1 MIQGTNAS
9 SCLLGGFP
17 FTYFM
22 KPSNPDKEA
31 PKPLQRAILWSL
43 FWIGVAL
50 LSALVIW
57 LFLPHG
63 GEDALAFLAGY
74 LIEESLSVDN
84 LFVFLMLFT
93 YFKIAPGVQR
103 RVLNYGIIGVIVLRG
118 LMIFV
123 GIGLVNRFE
132 FLMYIFGAIVLYTAV
147 TMFIGKEKEFEAE
160 KSIIIKW
167 VRKFFTISNE
177 FHGDKF
183 FIRRAGKLIATP
195 LFVVIVVV
203 EVTDLLFALDSIPA
217 IFAVTREPLIIY
229 GSNILAVLG
238 LRSFY
243 FLLEHMRSAFRFV
256 QKGVGVILTFVGA
269 KMIAPLFWKDFSI
282 STLYSL
288 IIILGILLLSI
299 LASLMIPEKKGKK

>member
-1 MIQGTNAS
+1 MFD
-9 SCLLGGFP
+9 GFP
-17 FTYFM
+17 FYYFM
-22 KPSNPDKEA
+22 TPISQQHDA
-31 PKPLQRAILWSL
+31 PMPFQRAILWSL

-63 GEDALAFLAGY
+63 SEDAPAFLAGY

-93 YFKIAPGVQR
+93 YFKIAPRTQR

-118 LMIFV
+118 VMIFV

-132 FLMYIFGAIVLYTAV
+132 FVMYIFGAIVLYTAFK
-147 TMFIGKEKEFEAE
+147 MFFSKEKEFDAQN
-160 KSIIIKW
+160 STIIKW
-167 VRKFFTISNE
+167 TRKFFTVTSE

-183 FIRRAGKLIATP
+183 FIRRAGKLLATP
-195 LFVVIVVV
+195 LFVVLVVV
-203 EVTDLLFALDSIPA
+203 EFTDLLFALDSIPA
-217 IFAVTREPLIIY
+217 IFAVTRVPLIIY

-238 LRSFY
+238 LRSMY
-243 FLLEHMRSAFRFV
+243 FLLEKMRSAFRFV
-256 QKGVGVILTFVGA
+256 ERGVAVILSFVGA
-269 KMIAPLFWKDFSI
+269 KMIAPLFWKEFTL

-288 IIILGILLLSI
+288 IIILSILLLSI
-299 LASLMIPEKKGKK
+299 LATLIFPERGEERIKK